1 MMKKTM
7 RFGSVLVLVSR
18 SLAAQTEPASEPATE
33 PSTETDA
40 SASGSLSL
48 STEEGA
54 NAEGEAD
61 ASEAA
66 STNAG
71 GDKPYLQRYVPTDGR
86 FEIGAF
92 TGYFFPSG
100 GLDLS
105 SSGTQVPYEWPSR
118 YMLGGRLGYYPSK
131 FLGLEIEYMHARGA
145 VTNPVTDTDTRVDF
159 NAYRG
164 QIVGQLALWSVVPF
178 VVVGG
183 GSLQANSRVLG
194 PDTDAAFHFGAG
206 FKAALSDPVALRLE
220 FRETLTDRIDDEWGG
235 MAWNDEIQLG
245 LAFNLDRPA
254 PVAAA
259 PEKAPDADGDTVPD
273 MKDECADV
281 PALTPNGCPPDGD
294 GDGVVDPQDHCPFE
308 KGIAPNGCPELD
320 SDKDGV
326 PLPCDIC
333 PEEKGVQPDGCP
345 IRDTDGDGILDDKDK
360 CVKEP
365 ETKNGFDDTDGCPD
379 EIPKEV
385 AAFTG
390 VIQGIEFDRGKA
402 TIRKTSVK
410 TLSKAVEVL
419 KKFPTVRVEI
429 SGHTS
434 SEGDAAFNQKLSED
448 RAAAVK
454 TWIVDH
460 GVEQDRIQTRG
471 AGSSEPLEDNKTA
484 KGREKNRRIEFKLLK

>member
-1 MMKKTM
+1 MLKKTM
-7 RFGSVLVLVSR
+7 RIGGALVLATGTLS
-18 SLAAQTEPASEPATE
+18 AQTEPATDAASEPA
-33 PSTETDA
+33 STEDA
-40 SASGSLSL
+40 SASGAVSL
-48 STEEGA
+48 STEGSS
-54 NAEGEAD
+54 AD
-61 ASEAA
+61 VAA
-66 STNAG
+66 STS
-71 GDKPYLQRYVPTDGR
+71 GDVGSDVPYMKRHAPTDGR
-86 FEIGAF
+86 FEFGFF
-92 TGYFFPSG
+92 TGYFFPSPG
-100 GLDLS
+100 HDLF
-105 SSGTQVPYEWPSR
+105 SSGTHEPYEWPSR
-118 YMLGGRLGYYPSK
+118 YMLGGRMGWYPSK
-131 FLGLEIEYMHARGA
+131 FLGLELEYMHARSA
-145 VTNPVTDTDTRVDF
+145 VTNPVTDTDTRADF
-159 NAYRG
+159 NAYRA
-164 QIVGQLALWSVVPF
+164 QLVGQLALWSVVPF

-183 GSLQANSRVLG
+183 GALQANGNVLG
-194 PDTDAAFHFGAG
+194 PDTDSAFHFGAG
-206 FKAALSDPVALRLE
+206 FKVALSDPVALRLQ
-220 FRETLTDRIDDEWGG
+220 FNETLTNRVNDEYAG
-235 MAWNDEIQLG
+235 MAWHDEIQVG

-254 PVAAA
+254 PAVAAEPA
-259 PEKAPDADGDTVPD
+259 AAPDADGDTVPD

-308 KGIAPNGCPELD
+308 KGVAPNGCPELD

-345 IRDTDGDGILDDKDK
+345 VRDTDGDGILDDKDK

-385 AAFTG
+385 KAFTG

-402 TIRKTSVK
+402 TIRKTSVR

-434 SEGDAAFNQKLSED
+434 SEGNEEFNQKLSED
-448 RAAAVK
+448 RAASVK
-454 TWIVDH
+454 AWIVDH

-471 AGSSEPLEDNKTA
+471 AGSSEPLADNKTA
-484 KGREKNRRIEFKLLK
+484 AGKAKNRRIEFKLLQ